1 MCERVKLTNYRC
13 LESVQNVSLPKA
25 PPKADWV
32 LTQAAFDGFLATL
45 DRDRD
50 RAGEKY
56 EYIRLKLLKYF
67 QWCGSD
73 VPDID
78 ADETINRVTRR
89 IYEGEDVYNLT
100 GYIHGIAK
108 RVYVESLKRRKRK
121 RALDEIQF
129 TELSSKGVEAE
140 IANYQ
145 ECLERCLECLND
157 EDREVITEY
166 YRYNKTEKIDRR
178 KRLAARLGISL
189 NTLRVK
195 MHRQRMNLEACV
207 DQCLARGRD
216 GSFGS

>member
-1 MCERVKLTNYRC
+1 M
-13 LESVQNVSLPKA
+13 SLPKV
-25 PPKADWV
+25 PRKSEWV

-45 DRDRD
+45 DRDREK
-50 RAGEKY
+50 AGEKY

-78 ADETINRVTRR
+78 ADETINRVTRK

-100 GYIHGIAK
+100 GYIFGVAK
-108 RVYVESLKRRKRK
+108 LVHAESLKRRNRM
-121 RALDEIQF
+121 RALDEGSFIEMPS
-129 TELSSKGVEAE
+129 TGVEIEA
-140 IANYQ
+140 ANYH
-145 ECLERCLECLND
+145 ECLERCLGRLSD

-166 YRYNKTEKIDRR
+166 YRYKKFEKINCR

-207 DQCLARGRD
+207 EKCLARYE
-216 GSFGS
+216 